1 MIEVQ
6 VFRTTGAHTIIHE
19 ACTVHLQG
27 TPVPPGRFVCID
39 SEYVFVSCAGIYSKC
54 KCMSV

>member
-27 TPVPPGRFVCID
+27 TPVPQEDLSALTQNMYLCHVQI
-39 SEYVFVSCAGIYSKC
+39 SIVSVSA
-54 KCMSV
+54 